1 MSYSRQEILYS
12 VAKYY
17 SIESEL
23 ISGKSLKGNLV
34 KARQMY
40 CYLCKKYTDFSLCKI
55 SKIINRDHATVIH
68 SVKKINNQIK
78 LYPDIQY
85 DINQISL
92 ILFEI
97 RENNNNLIPKDVNLL
112 LLRINHTNSF
122 IKTI

>member
-1 MSYSRQEILYS
+1 MTQKM
-12 VAKYY
+12 AAM
-17 SIESEL
+17 
-23 ISGKSLKGNLV
+23 G
-34 KARQMY
+34 
-40 CYLCKKYTDFSLCKI
+40 YLQTAPKPAEAVPKMPPGVQHPQHDETTTGGGGYPYEWPNAQYGVPHF
-55 SKIINRDHATVIH
+55 HATVIH

-97 RENNNNLIPKDVNLL
+97 RENNNNLIPKDINLL
-112 LLRINHTNSF
+112 LLTINHTNSF